1 MTLADNTRLQLK
13 EASYAIIGVAKQD
26 VDRQPQIT
34 PHLRQIMTTISRM
47 TGSKSKAI
55 LSPYYFL
62 KCSDAPEA
70 QKVLEEY
77 SNEKLT
83 KGQRGVLP
91 IEAFCLA
98 AKVSPLRILEI
109 IGGTAVRL
117 SAQESMMISAMSH
130 PKVVEKTVQM
140 ALTDEGTYDRNVLH
154 RATGF
159 LPIPR
164 SAQTTINIAQN
175 ATANAAHVSAAPPPE
190 RTIRTLSNRFN
201 EARKELP
208 EPLDI
213 TPQLPERVGNYDSD
227 LIEAEE

>member
-1 MTLADNTRLQLK
+1 MTLADNTKLQLK

-34 PHLRQIMTTISRM
+34 PHLRQIMATIARM
-47 TGSKSKAI
+47 TGAKTQT
-55 LSPYYFL
+55 PWYFL
-62 KCSDAPEA
+62 RCSDAPEA

-77 SNEKLT
+77 YNEKLT

-117 SAQESMMISAMSH
+117 SAQESMMISALNH
-130 PKVVEKTVQM
+130 PRVVEKTVKM

-154 RATGF
+154 RAIGF
-159 LPIPR
+159 LPMPR
-164 SAQTTINIAQN
+164 TAQTTINIAQN
-175 ATANAAHVSAAPPPE
+175 ANATAAAHVSAAPRPE
-190 RTIRTLSNRFN
+190 QTIRTLSNRFN
-201 EARKELP
+201 EARKELA
-208 EPLDI
+208 EPALDI
-213 TPQLPERVGNYDSD
+213 VPQLPEGVGNYDAD
-227 LIEAEE
+227 LAEVDE

>member
-1 MTLADNTRLQLK
+1 VSIADNTKLQLK
-13 EASYAIIGVAKQD
+13 EASYAIIGVAKYD

-34 PHLRQIMTTISRM
+34 PHLRQIMATIKRM
-47 TGSKSKAI
+47 TGGKTTQ
-55 LSPYYFL
+55 SPWYFL

-77 SNEKLT
+77 YSEKLS
-83 KGQRGVLP
+83 KNQRSTLP

-117 SAQESMMISAMSH
+117 SAQESMMISALNH
-130 PKVVEKTVQM
+130 PRVVEKTVEM

-164 SAQTTINIAQN
+164 TAQTTINVAQN
-175 ATANAAHVSAAPPPE
+175 ATVTAAHVSAAPPPE

-201 EARKELP
+201 EARRELAEP
-208 EPLDI
+208 PLDI
-213 TPQLPERVGNYDSD
+213 VPQLPEGVGNYDAD
-227 LIEAEE
+227 LAEVEE